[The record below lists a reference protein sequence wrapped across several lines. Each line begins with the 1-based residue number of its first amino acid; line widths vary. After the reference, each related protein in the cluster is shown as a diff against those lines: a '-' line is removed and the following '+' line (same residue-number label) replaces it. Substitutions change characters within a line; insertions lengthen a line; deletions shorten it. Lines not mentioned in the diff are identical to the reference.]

1 MAISIKIDEEDH
13 DRLMDLR
20 DSKNTSVR
28 LVIKS
33 ILDENAALK
42 ERVQALIFE
51 NTMLKNA
58 GACELLRAKA
68 TERPA
73 SSYLY

>member
-42 ERVQALIFE
+42 GRVQALIFE
-51 NTMLKNA
+51 NTRLKNA
-58 GACELLRAKA
+58 GGCIESIQAQA
-68 TERPA
+68 
-73 SSYLY
+73 

>member
-1 MAISIKIDEEDH
+1 MVISIKIDEEDH

-42 ERVQALIFE
+42 ERVRALIFE

-58 GACELLRAKA
+58 GACMESIVPQKMQA
-68 TERPA
+68 
-73 SSYLY
+73 

>member
-1 MAISIKIDEEDH
+1 MVISIKIDEEDH

-33 ILDENAALK
+33 ILDENATLK

-51 NTMLKNA
+51 NAMLKNA
-58 GACELLRAKA
+58 GACGESI
-68 TERPA
+68 A
-73 SSYLY
+73 SQQA